1 MPMKNINFRILTGI
15 LLLILA
21 SISCSKHCD
30 DEDYTRDS
38 KPKNA
43 ITSDSLKITTTHH
56 NET

>member
-15 LLLILA
+15 LLLTLA

-30 DEDYTRDS
+30 DEDYTRDL
-38 KPKNA
+38 KPKNT
-43 ITSDSLKITTTHH
+43 ITTDSLKITTTHH